1 MQAGLPQYE
10 DINSPAEL
18 LTPPPDAGRA
28 PACEGPPFD
37 FVVTTIGHLL
47 DGRRDAAA
55 ILVAAASRLCAPAA
69 HDQPISAVP
78 GLAMSNS
85 SPGNISWAAEPSELA
100 TSFQHWRDSAASR
113 RRLRELAAS
122 FRPRRLSCATHASS
136 EPMSEPQVTHT
147 STWAERDAAL
157 RASAISLPTSASPTK
172 EEPPSVL
179 PFNTAADLPPDLA
192 TCKDRAAI
200 CNILQS
206 RVDRTLGR
214 WRRRIL
220 YSDSN
225 WAEWAE
231 WSKPSANHRD
241 RIEAGR
247 VFLEPASILTAPHLR
262 SPHTETAA
270 DAWNIYRRHLFILIR
285 QALTVGFPWTEILTR
300 LVTTFSDPSNGYP
313 RLVNHFTAALE
324 CPSLLAYPLL
334 HADVLMYKLDCSYA
348 AGSDKYSHDST
359 TVDWESAVS
368 RLPGEDPVSLAIR
381 VTNAFLMKHDDAALT
396 DVTVWT
402 KPSFVSEIN
411 NRYAACLAADTAD
424 PQRGAESSHEFLTA
438 WNRTQALHESDR
450 HLTQP
455 FHLSCE
461 YLAKTVIVP
470 FESAHY
476 NGSDAAA
483 DDSHP
488 PPQPQL
494 RLQHATGQGSR
505 ARRDARRAHLQHM
518 SDGLPPHAFQND
530 TLPSQH

>member
-1 MQAGLPQYE
+1 
-10 DINSPAEL
+10 
-18 LTPPPDAGRA
+18 
-28 PACEGPPFD
+28 
-37 FVVTTIGHLL
+37 
-47 DGRRDAAA
+47 
-55 ILVAAASRLCAPAA
+55 
-69 HDQPISAVP
+69 
-78 GLAMSNS
+78 MSNS

-300 LVTTFSDPSNGYP
+300 PSRPRVPAAATRTCILMTKTVVQVYHLHSYRPAYQVASRGIDTPSNGVPTTGTAP
-313 RLVNHFTAALE
+313 R
-324 CPSLLAYPLL
+324 CR
-334 HADVLMYKLDCSYA
+334 C
-348 AGSDKYSHDST
+348 
-359 TVDWESAVS
+359 
-368 RLPGEDPVSLAIR
+368 
-381 VTNAFLMKHDDAALT
+381 
-396 DVTVWT
+396 
-402 KPSFVSEIN
+402 
-411 NRYAACLAADTAD
+411 
-424 PQRGAESSHEFLTA
+424 
-438 WNRTQALHESDR
+438 
-450 HLTQP
+450 
-455 FHLSCE
+455 
-461 YLAKTVIVP
+461 
-470 FESAHY
+470 
-476 NGSDAAA
+476 
-483 DDSHP
+483 
-488 PPQPQL
+488 
-494 RLQHATGQGSR
+494 
-505 ARRDARRAHLQHM
+505 RR
-518 SDGLPPHAFQND
+518 
-530 TLPSQH
+530 